1 MVAITIA
8 PSVYT
13 RVNVYYKG
21 QPWEYDDRSPV
32 LTLFKNT
39 VKSWLLYKEYILIE
53 YIMIDLDLSKDVINS
68 V

>member
-1 MVAITIA
+1 MAKLSGSNNYSTFC
-8 PSVYT
+8 VYT

-39 VKSWLLYKEYILIE
+39 VKSWLLYKEYILTRICYE
-53 YIMIDLDLSKDVINS
+53 WFRSK
-68 V
+68 